1 MDTTPSSNGTGRA
14 RPSQLSPVVAR
25 NVNEL
30 LETQSRHDAAR
41 SIQERFVNR
50 ITHGSGTIPFVYSQ
64 AILFVGWIG
73 ANLRLFGLP
82 AFDPYPFGLLTT
94 IVALEAIFLAIFV
107 LITQNRMAVLDRQR
121 ADLDLQ
127 VNLLSE
133 HEVTRLLVM
142 VDAIAEK
149 LDIPRDERLDP
160 DDLDD
165 LKKDVSP
172 QQVLDEL
179 NKPETGGGDAPP
191 ELHGQAHAPQ

>member
-1 MDTTPSSNGTGRA
+1 M
-14 RPSQLSPVVAR
+14 
-25 NVNEL
+25 
-30 LETQSRHDAAR
+30 
-41 SIQERFVNR
+41 NR
-50 ITHGSGTIPFVYSQ
+50 ITHGSGSITFVYSQ
-64 AILFVGWIG
+64 AILFAGWIG

-94 IVALEAIFLAIFV
+94 IVSLEAIFLAIFV
-107 LITQNRMAVLDRQR
+107 LITQNRMTVLDRQR

-149 LDIPRDERLDP
+149 LDIARDERLEP
-160 DDLDD
+160 DALDE
-165 LKKDVSP
+165 LKEDVSP

-179 NKPETGGGDAPP
+179 SKTPAPSA
-191 ELHGQAHAPQ
+191 LQR